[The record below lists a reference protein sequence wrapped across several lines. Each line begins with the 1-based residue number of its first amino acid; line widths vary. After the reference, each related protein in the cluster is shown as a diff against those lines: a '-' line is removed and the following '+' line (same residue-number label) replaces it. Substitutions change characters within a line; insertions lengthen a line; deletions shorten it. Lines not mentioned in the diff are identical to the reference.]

1 MSWLQRVISVVA
13 PLPDDAKSTLDDA
26 PPLYNLP
33 PPPSAEFVP
42 VNPLTFMSSVANKV
56 VQVVAPESGGNESW
70 SGTQSPQDR
79 RQWWNQATQRWEQV
93 HEKLAKIVAPLPHE
107 AASPGEVLANLGY
120 LSEGRQVEWQQPKV
134 DWQTLQHSTTQMLTQ
149 VQNVVA
155 PQYEATLRPGEV
167 LTHIANS
174 MQATAEPPVRP
185 QYVGHSNYLVS
196 QDASSVRHLQQQ
208 QLSAQHTFTLE
219 NDLMAGDDAPVV
231 AGGSVTVTGPAWT
244 QGQIERPLG
253 QKDMGGWQAAVYTP
267 EQQARL
273 GVDEQGHAVPAHA
286 APVVAGGSVTVTGPA
301 WTQGQIERPLGQKDM
316 GGWQAAVYTPEQQ
329 ARLGVDEQGHA
340 VSSQVSEPSASSG
353 VDFASW
359 SEPSNVDPTPSAEQ
373 SSVQPSAATAN
384 GSGIDFSSWSEGAYE
399 PLHLDL
405 QPHDAT
411 QPEQSSSLS
420 PSTELPKVNAGQ
432 EDAHDLADL
441 FAAMP
446 SPSATG
452 MHSSQSSEPA
462 AQTIEAIGE
471 SGVAPSLADNEA
483 MVAKKQAARENLLAK
498 VEELKKKKAAEA
510 AAASQ

>member
-120 LSEGRQVEWQQPKV
+120 LSEGREVEWQQPKV

-273 GVDEQGHAVPAHA
+273 GVDEQGHAVSA
-286 APVVAGGSVTVTGPA
+286 
-301 WTQGQIERPLGQKDM
+301 
-316 GGWQAAVYTPEQQ
+316 
-329 ARLGVDEQGHA
+329 
-340 VSSQVSEPSASSG
+340 QVSEPSASSG

-373 SSVQPSAATAN
+373 SSVQPPATTAN

-462 AQTIEAIGE
+462 VQTIEAIGE